1 MIRTDGSDEGTERGA
16 AAPLAR
22 PSPRV
27 YSAFV
32 ALMVTGSLLGLLKG
46 LVYAKV
52 LDPQEFGYY
61 GLVVIVLQF
70 GVFLSNWGILSALN
84 NHLPIAFGK
93 GQDKDTELLERAMG
107 ALLVSSGLTAAVYLA
122 VIALLDFDNRD
133 VQVALALAAF
143 TTIAATIVEF
153 HMLVM
158 RVQQGLIRLGLTYC
172 LRAGLTIL
180 AGTAAAVEF
189 GYRGLI
195 VAEFCALLVTL
206 FIARRY
212 WLDAIGVRRPAWAET
227 KRLVRAGW
235 PLMVAN
241 SIVILAFVADRLFV
255 AATLP
260 DEFGQYALAA
270 LVVIAWV
277 AVVSML
283 EQAVAPRLLR
293 EYGAG
298 MTLRALRSEALKV
311 AFAIAGAGLVGLAIL
326 LVVVGPLKRGF
337 LSNMRMASKRCRSST
352 SADSHSSSPSQG
364 SSYTRSGRASRWVWR
379 RWRRQS
385 ASPAASCSF
394 QPAIPRSTTSPGF
407 SLPPRRLR

>member
-1 MIRTDGSDEGTERGA
+1 M
-16 AAPLAR
+16 
-22 PSPRV
+22 
-27 YSAFV
+27 
-32 ALMVTGSLLGLLKG
+32 
-46 LVYAKV
+46 
-52 LDPQEFGYY
+52 
-61 GLVVIVLQF
+61 IVLQF

-337 LSNMRMASKRCRSST
+337 LSEY
-352 SADSHSSSPSQG
+352 ADGLEAMPILYLGGLALVLAFPGFVLHAVRPSFSLG
-364 SSYTRSGRASRWVWR
+364 VATL
-379 RWRRQS
+379 
-385 ASPAASCSF
+385 AASVSVAGGLLLVSTGDPTLNDF
-394 QPAIPRSTTSPGF
+394 AWVFVAAQTAALIAITIGVEIEVRRDRPSPHVLRKGQASTAREP
-407 SLPPRRLR
+407 